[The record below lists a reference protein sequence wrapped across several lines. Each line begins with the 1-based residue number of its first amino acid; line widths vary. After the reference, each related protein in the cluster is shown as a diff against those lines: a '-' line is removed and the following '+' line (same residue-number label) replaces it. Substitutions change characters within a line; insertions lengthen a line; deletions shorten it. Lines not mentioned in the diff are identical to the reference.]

1 MEQLPEF
8 LLADSSEYPESIFV
22 IHTNF
27 PRFVINLQNDEIE
40 WWESFTAE
48 DKEIATQEV
57 ADWVEQATRFYDQQI
72 SSYE

>member
-8 LLADSSEYPESIFV
+8 LLADSSEYPDSIFV
-22 IHTNF
+22 IHTAF

>member
-1 MEQLPEF
+1 MQQLPEF
-8 LLADSSEYPESIFV
+8 LLADSSEYPDSIFV
-22 IHTNF
+22 IHTAF

-40 WWESFTAE
+40 WSESFTAE

-57 ADWVEQATRFYDQQI
+57 ADWIERATQFYDQQI

>member
-22 IHTNF
+22 IHTTF

-57 ADWVEQATRFYDQQI
+57 AHWIEQASQFYDQQI

>member
-1 MEQLPEF
+1 
-8 LLADSSEYPESIFV
+8 V
-22 IHTNF
+22 IHTVF

-57 ADWVEQATRFYDQQI
+57 AHWVEQATQFYDQQI

>member
-8 LLADSSEYPESIFV
+8 LLADSYEYPESIFV
-22 IHTNF
+22 IHTVF

-48 DKEIATQEV
+48 DKEIATHEV
-57 ADWVEQATRFYDQQI
+57 AHWVEQATQFYDQQI
-72 SSYE
+72 SSYQ

>member
-8 LLADSSEYPESIFV
+8 LLADSSEYPDSIFI
-22 IHTNF
+22 IHTAF

>member
-8 LLADSSEYPESIFV
+8 LLADSSEYPDSIFV
-22 IHTNF
+22 IHTAF

-57 ADWVEQATRFYDQQI
+57 VHWVEQATQFYDQQI

>member
-8 LLADSSEYPESIFV
+8 LLADSTEYPESIFV
-22 IHTNF
+22 IHTVF

-57 ADWVEQATRFYDQQI
+57 AYWVEKASQYYDQQI
-72 SSYE
+72 SSYQ